1 MKLKAT
7 SPLLE
12 GWQGEAIIT
21 ADHPA
26 SSYGRPVLI
35 IEGQAVGTLE
45 AVMAGYEL
53 VDATDQER
61 ADLTRGGYTFGRP
74 RR

>member
-12 GWQGEAIIT
+12 GWEGEAKIT
-21 ADHPA
+21 TGHPA
-26 SSYGRPVLI
+26 SSYFRPVLVI
-35 IEGQAVGTLE
+35 DGQAVGTLE
-45 AVMAGYEL
+45 AAMAGYEL
-53 VDATDQER
+53 TEATDQER